1 MAKVY
6 GTPNVEAIKKVAL
19 QIVRELEEESKWQL
33 MKKSS

>member
-6 GTPNVEAIKKVAL
+6 GTANIEAIKKVAL
-19 QIVRELEEESKWQL
+19 QIVRELEEEAKWQL

>member
-6 GTPNVEAIKKVAL
+6 GRPNIEAIKRVAL
-19 QIVRELEEESKWQL
+19 QIVKELEEQRQCQL